1 MFAVVANQKAG
12 ELHLGGFDQNAARE
26 REYVCIYVCVCVCVC
41 MYVYVI

>member
-26 REYVCIYVCVCVCVC
+26 REYVYVCMCMCVYVC
-41 MYVYVI
+41 MCM